1 METRKKSAILDHWGK
16 GAPSKEE
23 IAALEESLRREMQ
36 AFEREEEKEKG
47 LPSPPQQEAGEEGE
61 TGTKFNGGKND
72 VRDHVQM
79 KSAKRGVQ
87 ELPNFV
93 DEQY

>member
-36 AFEREEEKEKG
+36 AFEQEEEG
-47 LPSPPQQEAGEEGE
+47 LPSSPQQEGD
-61 TGTKFNGGKND
+61 TGTRFNG
-72 VRDHVQM
+72 
-79 KSAKRGVQ
+79 
-87 ELPNFV
+87 
-93 DEQY
+93 

>member
-36 AFEREEEKEKG
+36 AFEREEKKEKG
-47 LPSPPQQEAGEEGE
+47 LPSPPQQETGEGGE
-61 TGTKFNGGKND
+61 TGTQFNG
-72 VRDHVQM
+72 
-79 KSAKRGVQ
+79 
-87 ELPNFV
+87 
-93 DEQY
+93 